1 MHVLH
6 DQVLHVLMQNGSDL
20 SISQQLYI
28 SAGKRTPK
36 RDDPHL
42 EALEIQKKSK
52 FKGVDVKA

>member
-1 MHVLH
+1 
-6 DQVLHVLMQNGSDL
+6 MQNGSDP

-36 RDDPHL
+36 RDAPHL

-52 FKGVDVKA
+52 FEGVDVKA